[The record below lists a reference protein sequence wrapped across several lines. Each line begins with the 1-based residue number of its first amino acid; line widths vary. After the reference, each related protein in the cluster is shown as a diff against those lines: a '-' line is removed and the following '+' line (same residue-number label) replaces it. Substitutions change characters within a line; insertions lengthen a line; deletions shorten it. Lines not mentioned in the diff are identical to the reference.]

1 MMSLIGPKSTDE
13 RLGAVNKLV
22 ATDKPETVESAAD
35 VMTVKNTP
43 DYPFW
48 RVTLLFSVV
57 GTGISALIL
66 ELLRMALIM
75 QGDFS
80 QREWAALIALALAS
94 CLPASITGS
103 VLAYKRV
110 WQQDEMTGSR
120 AFLAGFVVSTLY
132 MVLLYIYW
140 EFRLI
145 DQTYGFSLQT
155 LQMVLFVIFAIGIF
169 GGICASLTSMLVLP
183 KRESQ
188 DD

>member
-1 MMSLIGPKSTDE
+1 MSSIGPKSTDE
-13 RLGAVNKLV
+13 KLGAVNKLV
-22 ATDKPETVESAAD
+22 ATDKPEIVESAAN

-66 ELLRMALIM
+66 ELLRMALII

-80 QREWAALIALALAS
+80 QGEWATLITLALAS
-94 CLPASITGS
+94 CLPASITGI

-120 AFLAGFVVSTLY
+120 SFLAGFVVSALY
-132 MVLLYIYW
+132 IILLYGYL
-140 EFRLI
+140 E
-145 DQTYGFSLQT
+145 FSLFDNPYSFSMQM
-155 LQMVLFVIFAIGIF
+155 LQMALFAIFAIGIF

>member
-1 MMSLIGPKSTDE
+1 MSSIGHKPTDE
-13 RLGAVNKLV
+13 QSVAVDELV
-22 ATDKPETVESAAD
+22 ATDKAERVESVANE
-35 VMTVKNTP
+35 MTVKSTP

-48 RVTLLFSVV
+48 RVTLQFAVV

-66 ELLRMALIM
+66 ELLRMALII

-94 CLPASITGS
+94 CLPASITES

-132 MVLLYIYW
+132 MMLLYIYW

-155 LQMVLFVIFAIGIF
+155 LQMVLFVIFAIGVF

-183 KRESQ
+183 KWESQ